1 MPCCRQWIEAV
12 SPELETLRYAIIV
25 ASAALLL
32 VALLPV
38 RRLLRDLPDGM
49 MRRAWVMLG
58 GLLLVMI
65 GAEVIYAF
73 GLHAELPLAQELIIP
88 LVLLVGSWFIMLV
101 SQMSAGSI
109 EDVQRTAL
117 LERESITDA
126 LTGLYNRRHMDRV
139 LCAEM
144 ERARRYDQPMSLV
157 LLDVDHFKA
166 INDEFGHQIGD
177 QALKQLARLVQAQSR
192 VNETVARYGGEE
204 LAVIMP
210 GADLEQAAWQAER
223 LRSRIASEALIVDD
237 DEASRRIAVTVSVGL
252 TQLSRQD
259 GFRAEKLLERADR
272 ALYNAKHN
280 GRNRVESVHPPS
292 GSSLLAGWRASLSGD
307 SEVA

>member
-1 MPCCRQWIEAV
+1 M
-12 SPELETLRYAIIV
+12 SPELESLRYAIIV
-25 ASAALLL
+25 ASATLLL

-73 GLHAELPLAQELIIP
+73 GLHSRLPLSEELMIP

-144 ERARRYDQPMSLV
+144 ERARRYDQPMALV
-157 LLDVDHFKA
+157 LLDVDHFKT
-166 INDEFGHQIGD
+166 INDEYGHQIGD
-177 QALKQLARLVQAQSR
+177 QALKQLARLVQSQSR

-204 LAVIMP
+204 IAVIMP
-210 GADLEQAAWQAER
+210 GADLEQATWQAER
-223 LRSRIASEALIVDD
+223 LRSRIASEALMVDD
-237 DEASRRIAVTVSVGL
+237 EEATRRIAVTVSVGL
-252 TQLSRQD
+252 TQLSRAD
-259 GFRAEKLLERADR
+259 GFRSDKLMERADR

-292 GSSLLAGWRASLSGD
+292 GSSMLAGWTAGFTHKSD